1 MTDIFDIELFIEAI
15 KKYPEI
21 WDTSC
26 ENYHDKNMKI
36 LAWFIISKE
45 FYPNIEGMS
54 ESERNGINKRLIH
67 KWKNIKDAFMRSIR
81 KRSKSGQGADC
92 AKQYIYYNQLSFLL
106 KPRNITNAGNGV
118 AYGTLPMSQTEGDI
132 SDSTHNDI
140 MKTRSNNYENTNAK
154 NSLNEMQSK
163 RRRKE
168 MLDQRLTNC
177 ITTPGAQHAQNNY
190 ETQLD
195 EDRAFFDSLLPTVRS
210 FNIHHKLEF
219 RTEVLKLVK
228 NMININQPQYVP
240 QYTSQHPS
248 QHPHNSLNANAPP
261 QIQVHQASALARNP
275 TPHSSSNSIVSI
287 NSHNECTE
295 NLDLD
300 DL

>member
-1 MTDIFDIELFIEAI
+1 MTDIIDIELFIEAI

-26 ENYHDKNMKI
+26 ENYHDKNMKV

-45 FYPNIEGMS
+45 FYPDIEGMT
-54 ESERNGINKRLIH
+54 ESERNNINKRLAH

-81 KRSKSGQGADC
+81 KRSKSGQADC

-106 KPRNITNAGNGV
+106 KPRNINAGNGV
-118 AYGTLPMSQTEGDI
+118 GYGTMSQTEGDN
-132 SDSTHNDI
+132 SDSSHNDI
-140 MKTRSNNYENTNAK
+140 TSTQRTRNSHEFANVK
-154 NSLNEMQSK
+154 NPLSELQSK

-177 ITTPGAQHAQNNY
+177 LTTPIAQHPQNNY

-210 FNIHHKLEF
+210 FNIHNKLEF

-228 NMININQPQYVP
+228 NIVNINQPQYVS
-240 QYTSQHPS
+240 QYTSQHSS
-248 QHPHNSLNANAPP
+248 QHPHNSLNVNSSS
-261 QIQVHQASALARNP
+261 QIQVHQTSALPRNA